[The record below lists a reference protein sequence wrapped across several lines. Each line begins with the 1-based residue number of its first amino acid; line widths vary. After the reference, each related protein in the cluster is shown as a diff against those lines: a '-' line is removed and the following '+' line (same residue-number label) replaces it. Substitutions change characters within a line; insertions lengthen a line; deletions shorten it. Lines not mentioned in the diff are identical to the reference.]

1 MAAMRQRL
9 LLVAGWIAAVV
20 GSVLVASG
28 AVTVA
33 GGQVLDRPLRP
44 LTAAE
49 VAALPVVQVDSSVN
63 VEPQASGG
71 FAPTTG
77 PSTEGS
83 ESVAPGSEEPAGA
96 GGSTADAGEARAQDD
111 PQGGDLDEPTEAV
124 AQIASVE
131 GGKASFVVAQGHLV
145 LLWATPAAGYVAQ
158 TRSASDT
165 SIVVQFSSSLKV
177 WGVEATLSD
186 GSITIVSRTEPLT

>member
-1 MAAMRQRL
+1 MRQRL

-49 VAALPVVQVDSSVN
+49 VAALPVVQVDSSAN

-71 FAPTTG
+71 LVPTTG
-77 PSTEGS
+77 QSTEGS
-83 ESVAPGSEEPAGA
+83 ESVEPRPKEPAGT
-96 GGSTADAGEARAQDD
+96 GGSTADAGDSSGQD
-111 PQGGDLDEPTEAV
+111 PLGGDLDEPAEAV
-124 AQIASVE
+124 VKIASVE
-131 GGKASFVVAQGHLV
+131 GGRASFVVAQGHLV
-145 LLWATPAAGYVAQ
+145 LLWATPAAGYVGQ

-165 SIVVQFSSSLKV
+165 EIVVQFSSSLKV

>member
-9 LLVAGWIAAVV
+9 LLVVGWITAVV

-71 FAPTTG
+71 LAPTTG
-77 PSTEGS
+77 QSTEGS
-83 ESVAPGSEEPAGA
+83 ADIVPGSEELAGT
-96 GGSTADAGEARAQDD
+96 GGSTADVPNSRGQDS
-111 PQGGDLDEPTEAV
+111 QGGDLDEPAEAV
-124 AQIASVE
+124 VQIASVE
-131 GGKASFVVAQGHLV
+131 GGKASFVVAEGHLV

-165 SIVVQFSSSLKV
+165 AIVVQFSSSLKV
-177 WGVEATLSD
+177 WGVEATLTD

>member
-49 VAALPVVQVDSSVN
+49 VAALPVVPVDSSVN

-77 PSTEGS
+77 QSTEGS
-83 ESVAPGSEEPAGA
+83 ESIAPRSDESAET
-96 GGSTADAGEARAQDD
+96 GGSTADVGNSRGQDSE
-111 PQGGDLDEPTEAV
+111 GGDLDQPATAV
-124 AQIASVE
+124 VQIASVE
-131 GGKASFVVAQGHLV
+131 GGKASFVVAEGHLV

-165 SIVVQFSSSLKV
+165 TIVVQFSSSLKV
-177 WGVEATLSD
+177 FGVEATLTD
-186 GSITIVSRTEPLT
+186 DSITIVSRTEPLT